1 MFRKSY
7 SVRNVSDDSDVIDLN
22 VNACNYK
29 MIQSA
34 GMRFMN
40 LSMTG
45 KKQMADI
52 VYRLRKVRRYNLIRL
67 YLGLFI
73 MMFLLVIYVFWDE
86 STSVT
91 VIRIIGITLRHIFIT
106 ISLLL
111 VGIWLYLHVY
121 IVRETYRNPLKDQ
134 PYRINLGIYGRN
146 ELIALF
152 EKQLPL
158 TRFDERCWFA
168 SFVKQ
173 MANDW
178 RFFIFSPE
186 AESCDEV
193 RKQMNEY
200 IGQINEETG
209 FKLAP
214 YHLNG
219 SAGWSEKGC
228 LMIFN
233 HIPEEIKSGFQQ
245 NVLKDIWQPEPTVY
259 FLADLDEGALYI
271 PRLCE
276 RTDVSLKYGPYVFA
290 IEKFADHIDSAEYPA
305 VNAVSAGNMRA
316 MKKGSEKY
324 TTIRKIRTDRKLKM
338 IKDWIWILIVPFW
351 FILLFILENSYW
363 NIDLAAVYGFSAA
376 AVIVLIIWLSAF
388 LALRRADYKKMKDQP
403 YCIDTGVR
411 RHKEDIIADLEKITS
426 FTQINEECLYGSVTG
441 SDRID
446 LRLFVLSIEDMYRKN
461 GYEIADQ
468 YVREVNELTDFV
480 PAEHLYKSEGGYGMR
495 VQIMI
500 CEQLSDDHIRQ
511 IQIRAESELLEK
523 EPCVTFK
530 IDLSKNAVYFPKL
543 NPEKLTP
550 LELTPYFDAI
560 IKIGSYLHLK

>member
-1 MFRKSY
+1 
-7 SVRNVSDDSDVIDLN
+7 
-22 VNACNYK
+22 
-29 MIQSA
+29 
-34 GMRFMN
+34 
-40 LSMTG
+40 
-45 KKQMADI
+45 MADI
-52 VYRLRKVRRYNLIRL
+52 VYRLRRVRRYNLIRL

-73 MMFLLVIYVFWDE
+73 MMFLLVFYVFWDE
-86 STSVT
+86 GASVT
-91 VIRIIGITLRHIFIT
+91 VISSFRITLRHIYIA
-106 ISLLL
+106 L
-111 VGIWLYLHVY
+111 VLGMIGIWLYLHIY
-121 IVRETYRNPLKDQ
+121 IVRETYRNPLKDH

-158 TRFDERCWFA
+158 TKFDERCWFA

-271 PRLCE
+271 PRLCS
-276 RTDVSLKYGPYVFA
+276 RSDVSLKYGPYVFA
-290 IEKFADHIDSAEYPA
+290 IEKFAEHIDSAEYPEI
-305 VNAVSAGNMRA
+305 NKDSSKHMRA
-316 MKKGSEKY
+316 VKAGSEKY
-324 TTIRKIRTDRKLKM
+324 TTIRKLRMNKILQN
-338 IKDWIWILIVPFW
+338 IKDWIWIMILPFW
-351 FILLFILENSYW
+351 YALAVMSENTFGKADM
-363 NIDLAAVYGFSAA
+363 IAVYVFSTA
-376 AVIVLIIWLSAF
+376 IIIILIIWLF
-388 LALRRADYKKMKDQP
+388 ALFTARRLDFKKDRNQP
-403 YCIDTGVR
+403 FCIDMGVR

-446 LRLFVLSIEDMYRKN
+446 LRIFVLSIEDMYRKD
-461 GYEIADQ
+461 GYEIAEQ

-480 PAEHLYKSEGGYGMR
+480 PREHLYKSEGGYEMR
-495 VQIMI
+495 IQILL
-500 CEQLSDDHIRQ
+500 CDQLSDEHLRQ

-530 IDLSKNAVYFPKL
+530 IDLSKNAVYIPKL
-543 NPEKLTP
+543 NPDKLSP

-560 IKIGSYLHLK
+560 EKIGSYLHLK